1 MDQSYSRVHETTFK
15 ASELDHARPDSRPRP
30 IVPVSTA
37 VRKVSA
43 VAADRSHSPN
53 CLGCNVTVTV
63 VAAILLLFSD
73 IVAGAFAKCAAS

>member
-1 MDQSYSRVHETTFK
+1 MDQSYSRVHETTFE
-15 ASELDHARPDSRPRP
+15 ASELDHARPDSRP

-37 VRKVSA
+37 VRKVPA